1 MVLFSTNLSGGL
13 FTINRPTNR
22 LYGGYRIASVID
34 GKPCDNWGFRR
45 FHYAHPSTGDAS
57 QVFVTLP
64 VYVNTV
70 STS

>member
-1 MVLFSTNLSGGL
+1 MVLFATNLSGGL
-13 FTINRPTNR
+13 FTANH
-22 LYGGYRIASVID
+22 LYGGYRIASVIG

-45 FHYAHPSTGDAS
+45 FDYAES

-70 STS
+70 STSQI

>member
-13 FTINRPTNR
+13 FNAARPTNR
-22 LYGGYRIASVID
+22 LYGGYRIASVINS
-34 GKPCDNWGFRR
+34 KPCDNWGFRR
-45 FHYAHPSTGDAS
+45 FDYAES

-70 STS
+70 STSQVCA